1 MCAALGQIMLYI
13 DGMQGVMRSASTVE
27 WLYSLLGSKY
37 PLVAKTAIKLLL
49 VFVEYTDA
57 NCVALVRAVT
67 HYHQAHGALAEAHT
81 PSLSHRPPAPPPLRF
96 RLSSNDP
103 NSFRAPARHS

>member
-1 MCAALGQIMLYI
+1 MYMCTALGQIMLFI

-57 NCVALVRAVT
+57 NCAALVRAVT
-67 HYHQAHGALAEAHT
+67 HYHQAHGALAKPLTHQLT
-81 PSLSHRPPAPPPLRF
+81 IISSLSLTHTRSEYP
-96 RLSSNDP
+96 
-103 NSFRAPARHS
+103 

>member
-1 MCAALGQIMLYI
+1 MYMCTALGQIMLFI

-49 VFVEYTDA
+49 VFVEYTKV
-57 NCVALVRAVT
+57 NCAALVRAVT
-67 HYHQAHGALAEAHT
+67 HYHQVHGALAKSPYHT
-81 PSLSHRPPAPPPLRF
+81 SLPLHHRHQLFSDPYSLRATPLTC
-96 RLSSNDP
+96 
-103 NSFRAPARHS
+103 